1 MEFRN
6 NDNDSHNDGGCG
18 DDRSETMS
26 WIDDEELEDEFYG
39 AFYNAPIESVQVVQM
54 LFSHDCQKCVSVS
67 RASYQ
72 LETPGVI
79 THEEMIPMIK
89 CQTANGFHPFSVLR
103 FAIELDASNL
113 NAFVETPSSHNKTK
127 VDELTYTDSI
137 KFPDSVKALEPTAS
151 LFILYKKRQPKSSSP
166 NRRKTRVVRIKDS
179 AHLKQDQSQ
188 SQSQSQPQSTGK
200 RPSKKT
206 RRKAVSFGD

>member
-6 NDNDSHNDGGCG
+6 NDIGNDSDSDG

-39 AFYNAPIESVQVVQM
+39 AFYNSPIESVQVVQM

-72 LETPGVI
+72 LESPGVI
-79 THEEMIPMIK
+79 TPEELIPMIK

-113 NAFVETPSSHNKTK
+113 HTFVESPSSYNKAK

-137 KFPDSVKALEPTAS
+137 KFPESVKALEPTAS

-166 NRRKTRVVRIKDS
+166 NRRKTRVIRIKDA

-188 SQSQSQPQSTGK
+188 SIGK

>member
-6 NDNDSHNDGGCG
+6 NESDSYNDDVS

-67 RASYQ
+67 RAGYQ

-79 THEEMIPMIK
+79 TPEEMIPMIK

-103 FAIELDASNL
+103 FAIELDAANL
-113 NAFVETPSSHNKTK
+113 NTFVETPSSHNKTK

-166 NRRKTRVVRIKDS
+166 SRRKTRAIRTKDAS
-179 AHLKQDQSQ
+179 QLRQDQTQ
-188 SQSQSQPQSTGK
+188 LQTQSTGK

>member
-6 NDNDSHNDGGCG
+6 NDIGNDSDSDG

-39 AFYNAPIESVQVVQM
+39 AFYNSPIESVQVVQM

-79 THEEMIPMIK
+79 TPEELIPMIK
-89 CQTANGFHPFSVLR
+89 CQTANGFLPFSVLR

-113 NAFVETPSSHNKTK
+113 NAFVESPSSYNKAK

-151 LFILYKKRQPKSSSP
+151 LFILYKKRQPKPSSP
-166 NRRKTRVVRIKDS
+166 NRRKTRVIRIKDAS
-179 AHLKQDQSQ
+179 QLKQYQSQ
-188 SQSQSQPQSTGK
+188 TQSQTQSTGK

-206 RRKAVSFGD
+206 RRKSVSFGD

>member
-1 MEFRN
+1 MDFHDDIDI
-6 NDNDSHNDGGCG
+6 DNDSDCH
-18 DDRSETMS
+18 SETMS

-67 RASYQ
+67 RAGYQ

-79 THEEMIPMIK
+79 TPEEMIPMIK

-113 NAFVETPSSHNKTK
+113 NAFAESQSSYNKAK

-151 LFILYKKRQPKSSSP
+151 LFILYKKRQPKPSSS
-166 NRRKTRVVRIKDS
+166 NRRKTRVIRIKDAS
-179 AHLKQDQSQ
+179 QLKQSQ
-188 SQSQSQPQSTGK
+188 TQTK

>member
-6 NDNDSHNDGGCG
+6 NDSDSDG

-79 THEEMIPMIK
+79 TPEEMIPMIK

-113 NAFVETPSSHNKTK
+113 NAFVDSPSSPPNDKAK

-151 LFILYKKRQPKSSSP
+151 LFILYKKKQPKASSP
-166 NRRKTRVVRIKDS
+166 NRRKTRVIRIKDAS
-179 AHLKQDQSQ
+179 YLKQDQTQTQ
-188 SQSQSQPQSTGK
+188 SQSTGK

>member
-1 MEFRN
+1 MDFHNEGS
-6 NDNDSHNDGGCG
+6 DS

-54 LFSHDCQKCVSVS
+54 LFNHDCQKCVSVS
-67 RASYQ
+67 RAGYQ

-79 THEEMIPMIK
+79 TPEEMIPMIK
-89 CQTANGFHPFSVLR
+89 CQTANGFLPFSVLR

-113 NAFVETPSSHNKTK
+113 NVFVESPSSYNKTK

-137 KFPDSVKALEPTAS
+137 KFPESVKALEPTAS

-166 NRRKTRVVRIKDS
+166 NRRKTRVIRIKNAS
-179 AHLKQDQSQ
+179 HFKNDQLQ
-188 SQSQSQPQSTGK
+188 VTGK

>member
-1 MEFRN
+1 MEFHN
-6 NDNDSHNDGGCG
+6 NDNDSDG
-18 DDRSETMS
+18 DSDARSETMS

-67 RASYQ
+67 RAGYQ

-79 THEEMIPMIK
+79 TPEEMIPMIK

-103 FAIELDASNL
+103 FSIELDASNL
-113 NAFVETPSSHNKTK
+113 NAFVESPSSYNKAK

-137 KFPDSVKALEPTAS
+137 TFPDSVKALEPTAS
-151 LFILYKKRQPKSSSP
+151 LFILYKKRQPKPSSP
-166 NRRKTRVVRIKDS
+166 NRRKTRVIRIKDT
-179 AHLKQDQSQ
+179 KQRQPQSQ
-188 SQSQSQPQSTGK
+188 SQTTCK

-206 RRKAVSFGD
+206 RRKSVSFGD

>member
-1 MEFRN
+1 M
-6 NDNDSHNDGGCG
+6 DSDDDS

-26 WIDDEELEDEFYG
+26 WIDDEEMEEEFYG
-39 AFYNAPIESVQVVQM
+39 AFHNSPIESIQVVQM

-79 THEEMIPMIK
+79 TPEEVIPMIK
-89 CQTANGFHPFSVLR
+89 CQTANGFQPFTVLR
-103 FAIELDASNL
+103 FAIELDAANL
-113 NAFVETPSSHNKTK
+113 SEFVESSDDGPK
-127 VDELTYTDSI
+127 VDEVTYTDVV

-151 LFILYKKRQPKSSSP
+151 LFILYKKRQPKASSP
-166 NRRKTRVVRIKDS
+166 KRRQTRVIRHNLGGTNSI
-179 AHLKQDQSQ
+179 
-188 SQSQSQPQSTGK
+188 QPPGK
-200 RPSKKT
+200 RQSNKT

>member
-1 MEFRN
+1 MDFH
-6 NDNDSHNDGGCG
+6 NDSDS
-18 DDRSETMS
+18 DSDARSETMS

-67 RASYQ
+67 RAGYQ

-79 THEEMIPMIK
+79 TPEELIPMIK
-89 CQTANGFHPFSVLR
+89 CQTANGFLPFSVLR

-113 NAFVETPSSHNKTK
+113 NAFVDSPSSYDKAK
-127 VDELTYTDSI
+127 VDELTYTDII
-137 KFPDSVKALEPTAS
+137 KFPESVKALEPTAS

-166 NRRKTRVVRIKDS
+166 NRRKTRVIRIKDAS
-179 AHLKQDQSQ
+179 YLKNDRSQ
-188 SQSQSQPQSTGK
+188 VTGK

>member
-1 MEFRN
+1 
-6 NDNDSHNDGGCG
+6 
-18 DDRSETMS
+18 
-26 WIDDEELEDEFYG
+26 
-39 AFYNAPIESVQVVQM
+39 M

-79 THEEMIPMIK
+79 TPEEMIPMIK

-113 NAFVETPSSHNKTK
+113 NAFVDSPSSPPNDKAK

-151 LFILYKKRQPKSSSP
+151 LFILYKKKQPKASSP
-166 NRRKTRVVRIKDS
+166 NRRKTRVIRIKDAS
-179 AHLKQDQSQ
+179 YLKQDQTQTQ
-188 SQSQSQPQSTGK
+188 SQSTGK

>member
-1 MEFRN
+1 MDFHN
-6 NDNDSHNDGGCG
+6 DIDIDNDNDSDCH
-18 DDRSETMS
+18 SETMS

-67 RASYQ
+67 RAGYQ

-79 THEEMIPMIK
+79 TPEEMIPMIK

-113 NAFVETPSSHNKTK
+113 NAFTESQSSYNKAK

-151 LFILYKKRQPKSSSP
+151 LFILYKKRQPKPSSS
-166 NRRKTRVVRIKDS
+166 NRRKTRVIRIKDAS
-179 AHLKQDQSQ
+179 QLKQSQ
-188 SQSQSQPQSTGK
+188 SQTK

>member
-1 MEFRN
+1 MDFH
-6 NDNDSHNDGGCG
+6 NDSDS
-18 DDRSETMS
+18 DARSETMS

-67 RASYQ
+67 RAGYQ

-79 THEEMIPMIK
+79 TPEELIPMIK
-89 CQTANGFHPFSVLR
+89 CQTANGFLPFSVLR

-113 NAFVETPSSHNKTK
+113 NAFVDSPSSYDKAK
-127 VDELTYTDSI
+127 VDELTYTDII
-137 KFPDSVKALEPTAS
+137 KFPESVKALEPTAS

-166 NRRKTRVVRIKDS
+166 NRRKTRVIRIKDAS
-179 AHLKQDQSQ
+179 HLKQYQSQ
-188 SQSQSQPQSTGK
+188 SQTQGK

>member
-1 MEFRN
+1 MDFH
-6 NDNDSHNDGGCG
+6 NDSDS
-18 DDRSETMS
+18 DSDARSETMS

-67 RASYQ
+67 RAGYQ

-79 THEEMIPMIK
+79 TPEELIPMIK
-89 CQTANGFHPFSVLR
+89 CQTAIGFLPFSVLR

-113 NAFVETPSSHNKTK
+113 NAFVDSPSSYNKAK
-127 VDELTYTDSI
+127 VDELTYTDII
-137 KFPDSVKALEPTAS
+137 KFPESVKALEPTAS

-166 NRRKTRVVRIKDS
+166 NRRKTRVIRIKDAS
-179 AHLKQDQSQ
+179 HLKQYQSQ
-188 SQSQSQPQSTGK
+188 SQTQGK